1 MSVNITGTGLTKISE
16 HWSKSI
22 IDLAVMSGRQALSE
36 SDISPDMIIIG
47 NMLSSYASNQ
57 ENLGSIISE
66 KLGLQG
72 TTTFKIE
79 SSSCSGAMAVHVAN
93 NILSG
98 KDRGTSGINS
108 ILVIGVEKMS
118 DLSPSQL
125 VQAISLGE
133 SYEYLQFFGVGM
145 TSLYALFSRLYMDH
159 YNISKDDLSYFPALS
174 HKNSVS
180 CKHAQFNR
188 EFSVE
193 SISKSPIISS
203 PLSLLDCSPIG
214 DGSAAVVLTALE
226 SSNNSDSTN
235 VKILSSSASNSTVNF
250 FERSDML
257 KFYATEQCISKALSE
272 SQIKLSDI
280 DLIEV
285 HDVVPAIT
293 ANILESLGFSKP
305 GKAVSDVI
313 SGKYNLNS
321 RPFLSTSGG
330 LKARG
335 NPLSA
340 TGIYQI
346 IEITRQLQNKSD
358 NNINNTHIG
367 LSQNMSG
374 IDSNSV
380 IHILGVV
387 N

>member
-1 MSVNITGTGLTKISE
+1 MSVNIAGTGLTKISE
-16 HWSKSI
+16 HWSKSL
-22 IDLAVMSGRQALSE
+22 IDLAVMSGKEALSE
-36 SDISPDMIIIG
+36 SNISPDMIIIG

-57 ENLGSIISE
+57 ENIGSIISE
-66 KLGLQG
+66 KLGLKG
-72 TTTFKIE
+72 ITTFKTE

-98 KDRGTSGINS
+98 RGDSDINS

-145 TSLYALFSRLYMDH
+145 ASLYALFSRLYMEY

-188 EFSVE
+188 EFSIE
-193 SISKSPIISS
+193 SISNASVVSS

-214 DGSAAVVLTALE
+214 DGSAAVVLTNSE
-226 SSNNSDSTN
+226 SNNQNNFNN

-250 FERSDML
+250 FERDDML
-257 KFYATEQCISKALSE
+257 KFYATKSCIDKSLSQSK
-272 SQIKLSDI
+272 IKLSDI
-280 DLIEV
+280 DLVEI
-285 HDVVPAIT
+285 HDVAPAIT

-305 GKAVSDVI
+305 GNAVSDVI
-313 SGKYNLNS
+313 SGKYNFNS
-321 RPFLSTSGG
+321 RPSLSTSGG

-335 NPLSA
+335 NPLAA

-346 IEITRQLQNKSD
+346 IEITRQLQNRSD
-358 NNINNTHIG
+358 NNIDNARIG

-380 IHILGVV
+380 IHILGAV